1 MKKYGYFFIVFGIS
15 VLIYAFINQYM
26 VYREQKA
33 LMDTINKITSS
44 SGEAGLKKQSSSAIT
59 QNTLKNNNKTNTSK
73 VDAIGILEIPTIKL
87 SAAIVEGTAPGKL
100 KYALGHIE
108 STGGLGK
115 TDENFAVAGH
125 RSHTSGRF
133 FNKLGDVKEN
143 DIFYITSKDGI
154 KYTYRVFKIE
164 IVPPEKVE
172 VLNPKKGISLA
183 TLVTCHPVYNPTKRL
198 IVYGELV
205 NHSLNK

>member
-44 SGEAGLKKQSSSAIT
+44 CEAGLKKQPSSAIS
-59 QNTLKNNNKTNTSK
+59 QNTLKNNNKTDTSK

-108 STGGLGK
+108 GTGGLGK

-133 FNKLGDVKEN
+133 FNKLGDVKAN

-154 KYTYRVFKIE
+154 KYTYKVFKIE

-172 VLNPKKGISLA
+172 VLNPKKGKSLA
-183 TLVTCHPVYNPTKRL
+183 TLVTCHPVYNPTERL

-205 NHSLNK
+205 R